1 MAANIDTCGSLINS
15 TTATCDVTLSRGSA
29 LEVKIGDTE
38 SVSALKLYLAT
49 KAGEWLAD
57 NDSAALE
64 LTEGKAFQ
72 DIQTAIDGVQMKATR
87 LI

>member
-1 MAANIDTCGSLINS
+1 
-15 TTATCDVTLSRGSA
+15 
-29 LEVKIGDTE
+29 
-38 SVSALKLYLAT
+38 LYLAT